1 MRLLLGRRG
10 HGVLHDRGEGAGLPL
25 SHARAR
31 FGASAWRAGLAAL
44 TLGALGPCV
53 LGACRDDSGPVE
65 APPLPPLADAG
76 PDVRPDTRPEPP
88 RGPTI
93 EVASFNVHRLFDT
106 VCDTGDCGPG
116 AYEEEPSPAALAAK
130 AAELGAA
137 IRALRA
143 GVVLLQEVESQASLR
158 ALTEAVP
165 ELPSAVLGETGGAA
179 SVDVAV
185 LSAYPITKVR
195 SHYATPLTLPDGRTT
210 TFSRDLLEVHLQPPS
225 PFSELIVLVAH
236 FRSKVNDDP
245 ERRLA
250 EARAARAITVS
261 VAQTFPTATVVLGG
275 DLNDVPGSPALE
287 ALAAGGELVRVSEG
301 LAQAEIGTVR
311 YGGVWVA
318 LDHLF
323 LARQAVGRL
332 VPGTFQVFRGEQAG
346 WGGSDH
352 GAIRATFTP

>member
-1 MRLLLGRRG
+1 M
-10 HGVLHDRGEGAGLPL
+10 
-25 SHARAR
+25 
-31 FGASAWRAGLAAL
+31 AAL
-44 TLGALGPCV
+44 AWQV
-53 LGACRDDSGPVE
+53 GACRDDGGPVE

-76 PDVRPDTRPEPP
+76 PEARADGPAEAP
-88 RGPTI
+88 RGPTAS
-93 EVASFNVHRLFDT
+93 VASFNVHRLFDA

-116 AYEEEPSPAALAAK
+116 AYEEVPTPAELDAK
-130 AAELGAA
+130 VAQLGAA

-143 GVVLLQEVESQASLR
+143 DVVLLQEVESQASLA
-158 ALTEAVP
+158 ALARAVP
-165 ELPSAVLGETGGAA
+165 ELPSAVLGETGGPA

-185 LSAYPITKVR
+185 LSSYPITEVR

-210 TFSRDLLEVHLQPPS
+210 TFSRDLLEVHLRPS
-225 PFSELIVLVAH
+225 GAFGDLIVLAAH

-250 EARAARAITVS
+250 EGRAARAIAVA
-261 VAQTFPTATVVLGG
+261 VAQAFPTATVVLGG

-287 ALAAGGELVRVSEG
+287 ALAEGGALARVSDG
-301 LAQAEIGTVR
+301 LPAADIGTVR
-311 YGGVWVA
+311 YGGAWVA

-323 LARQAVGRL
+323 LARHAVGRL
-332 VPGTFQVFRGEQAG
+332 VPGTFQVFRTEQAG